1 MARLVRLGE
10 ANIGVWGGQ
19 SVAPRLADHLL
30 LSGKGYRGKGVA
42 AVALEGAIEQ
52 IKKLGGGRMEG
63 YPEDTEGRNASPA
76 FLFNRSLSTFERLGF
91 ERSRLIG
98 KHKWVVIRSV
108 R

>member
-52 IKKLGGGRMEG
+52 IKNWTVGASRAIRRTPRAEMPHRHSCSTGRC
-63 YPEDTEGRNASPA
+63 PRSNAWD
-76 FLFNRSLSTFERLGF
+76 
-91 ERSRLIG
+91 SRD
-98 KHKWVVIRSV
+98 RD
-108 R
+108 